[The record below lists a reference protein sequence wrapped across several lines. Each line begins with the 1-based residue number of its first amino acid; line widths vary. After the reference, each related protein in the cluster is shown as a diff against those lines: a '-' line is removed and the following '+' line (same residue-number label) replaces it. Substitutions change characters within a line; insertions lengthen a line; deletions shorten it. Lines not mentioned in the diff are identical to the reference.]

1 MTAKG
6 GGCLLQKKREMQ
18 EMCTQIFLYSLIYF
32 IPQTDLKRSP
42 LGVRA
47 GEINMAVAAF
57 WRDGNVNGPTGFL
70 MSVVPQTK

>member
-1 MTAKG
+1 M
-6 GGCLLQKKREMQ
+6 QKKREMQ
-18 EMCTQIFLYSLIYF
+18 EMCARKYFFILLIYF
-32 IPQTDLKRSP
+32 IPQPNLKRSP

>member
-1 MTAKG
+1 M
-6 GGCLLQKKREMQ
+6 KKKTEMQ
-18 EMCTQIFLYSLIYF
+18 EMCTRKYFFILLIYF
-32 IPQTDLKRSP
+32 IPQPNLKQSP

>member
-1 MTAKG
+1 MGKEGVYLAEE
-6 GGCLLQKKREMQ
+6 KRNARNVHSQ
-18 EMCTQIFLYSLIYF
+18 VFLISLIYF
-32 IPQTDLKRSP
+32 IPQPNLKRSP

>member
-1 MTAKG
+1 MSRAQEKRKAK
-6 GGCLLQKKREMQ
+6 KYFV
-18 EMCTQIFLYSLIYF
+18 IWLIYF
-32 IPQTDLKRSP
+32 LPQSNLKQSP

-47 GEINMAVAAF
+47 GKINMAVAAF